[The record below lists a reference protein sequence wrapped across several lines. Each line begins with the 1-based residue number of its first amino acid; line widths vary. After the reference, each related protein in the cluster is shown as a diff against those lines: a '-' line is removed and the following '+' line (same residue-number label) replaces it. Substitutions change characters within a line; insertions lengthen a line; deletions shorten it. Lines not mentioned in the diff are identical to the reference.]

1 MLIAY
6 TIYTIQMKHSSLTWC
21 SLRRSKPPEGIFT
34 YFHRTPPILD
44 ARNCHV
50 PSRQEKKRN
59 NNTEIE
65 RNMVKSQTRDE
76 RHVVVVYIRVYTK

>member
-1 MLIAY
+1 
-6 TIYTIQMKHSSLTWC
+6 MKHSSLTWC

-34 YFHRTPPILD
+34 YFHRSPPVLD

-50 PSRQEKKRN
+50 LSRQEKKRN

-65 RNMVKSQTRDE
+65 RETWSSHKHEMRDMLSLFTYE
-76 RHVVVVYIRVYTK
+76 YIQNKA